1 MTLEA
6 KIEGD
11 YEQVFHPKHYGGA
24 NNPYEAIKVIAAWLG
39 PRGVF
44 DFDVGN
50 ALKYICRA
58 GAKPSESG
66 AEGLERDLRK
76 ADWYLNH
83 AINLLQ
89 NGGTNSDADY
99 STTKEQKEA
108 AEENTHGVVYRDES
122 IRVVVDRLLAILT
135 TCYGPFISMLSNT
148 AHAYKFKKG
157 DKEVA
162 ALLDAFG
169 DACRNFYVS
178 ETGSNNRAK
187 EEGVLGKVGVIEE
200 GCGVGES
207 TRVGGTE

>member
-1 MTLEA
+1 MLDT
-6 KIEGD
+6 KD
-11 YEQVFHPKHYGGA
+11 KQYEHVDHPAHYGGSD
-24 NNPYEAIKVIAAWLG
+24 NPYEAIKVIQAWLG
-39 PRGVF
+39 KGGTF
-44 DFDVGN
+44 DFDIGN
-50 ALKYICRA
+50 ALKYLCRA
-58 GAKPSESG
+58 GSKPSESMVQ
-66 AEGLERDLRK
+66 DLHK
-76 ADWYLNH
+76 AAWYLNH

-99 STTKEQKEA
+99 STSKEQKEA
-108 AEENTHGVVYRDES
+108 AEESTHSVVYRDGS
-122 IRVVVDRLLAILT
+122 ISVMVDRLLAILT

>member
-1 MTLEA
+1 MLDT
-6 KIEGD
+6 KD
-11 YEQVFHPKHYGGA
+11 KQYERVDHPAHYGGSD
-24 NNPYEAIKVIAAWLG
+24 NPYEAIKVIQAWLG
-39 PRGVF
+39 KGGTF
-44 DFDVGN
+44 DFDIGN
-50 ALKYICRA
+50 ALKYLCRA
-58 GAKPSESG
+58 GSKPSESMVQ
-66 AEGLERDLRK
+66 DLHK
-76 ADWYLNH
+76 AAWYLNH